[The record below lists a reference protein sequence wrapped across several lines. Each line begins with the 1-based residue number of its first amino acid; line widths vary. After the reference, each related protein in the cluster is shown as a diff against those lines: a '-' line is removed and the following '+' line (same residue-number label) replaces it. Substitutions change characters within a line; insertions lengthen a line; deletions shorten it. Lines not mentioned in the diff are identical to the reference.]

1 MWCAK
6 QRIVL
11 RHGAL
16 VCHSRGMRH
25 PVQALCIA
33 ATLVLG
39 ACASSA
45 GSPSDSAAPVSS
57 EATDTSLTTPLV
69 DAAPL
74 PCDPIDPSACLLPW
88 PNDAFTTADP
98 TSATGRRLAIDA
110 SAPPSNVGGKPI
122 DVTDQN
128 RGDGFSPGSALLV
141 RVPKLDLDASGVAPS
156 TFIAKS
162 LEGDAPIVLL
172 DATTNERTP
181 YWAEFD
187 AHAENDDQRL
197 LMIHPYSSLL
207 EGHRYVVAL
216 QNLKSATG
224 PIAAPQS
231 FTDAL
236 TSTTTPDRAAHLQ
249 GVVAEAKAAGA
260 NAATLYMAW
269 DFTVASAQNLSA
281 RLLHMRN
288 DAYESVG
295 TTAPVFTIESSID
308 EGSVR
313 TIRGTYSVPNYLS
326 GTGAPGSS
334 FELGPD
340 GLPLRSESQPD
351 FVAPFL
357 CLVPTAPSAPTPVV
371 VYGHGLLGSREEI
384 NGLRGVVEQ
393 GSLSLCGSDWIGM
406 STEDIGNLAGILGDM
421 SNFKQQADRLQQG
434 LLNMQF
440 LGRTINA
447 ADGFASNASFQSARN
462 EPLIAPGK
470 TTLLGNSQGGILGG
484 AASAISTEWSNV
496 VLGVPGINY
505 SLLLP
510 RSSDWPEFESVFN
523 IAYTGDIERVITLQ
537 LVQLL
542 WDRGENNGYAQHLT
556 QNTYPGISPKK
567 ILLIEAFGDHQV
579 TNVSTE
585 VLARTINAGVH
596 SPALRASRSPDVNPF
611 FGIDAL
617 TEKDVDRSIV
627 VQWDYGNPAP
637 PTVNL
642 PPTDPEFGED
652 PHGKG
657 SSEPRVIQLALG
669 FLLAG
674 KISIPC
680 DGPCVSDSVVGG

>member
-1 MWCAK
+1 MWCASLPV
-6 QRIVL
+6 VL
-11 RHGAL
+11 MCSSH

-25 PVQALCIA
+25 PIQALCIA

-39 ACASSA
+39 ACASNS
-45 GSPSDSAAPVSS
+45 GVPSNSAAPGSS
-57 EATDTSLTTPLV
+57 DAVGTSLPTPLA

-74 PCDPIDPSACLLPW
+74 ACDPIDPSACLLPW
-88 PNDAFTTADP
+88 PNDAFTKADP

-110 SAPPSNVGGKPI
+110 SAPPSNVGGTAI

-141 RVPKLDLDASGVAPS
+141 RVPDLDLEASGVAPS
-156 TFIAKS
+156 THIAKS
-162 LEGDAPIVLL
+162 LEDDAPIVLL
-172 DATTNERTP
+172 DTTTNKRSP

-197 LMIHPYSSLL
+197 LMIHPASSLL
-207 EGHRYVVAL
+207 EGHRYVVVL
-216 QNLKSATG
+216 QNLKS
-224 PIAAPQS
+224 

-236 TSTTTPDRAAHLQ
+236 ISAETPDRAAHLQ
-249 GVVAEAKAAGA
+249 GVVAEATAAGA
-260 NAATLYMAW
+260 DPSTLYMAW
-269 DFTVASAQNLSA
+269 DFTVASAQSLSA
-281 RLLHMRN
+281 RLLHMRS

-295 TTAPVFTIESSID
+295 ATAPVFTIESSVD
-308 EGSVR
+308 EGAVR
-313 TIRGTYSVPNYLS
+313 TIRGTYSIPNYLT

-340 GLPLRSESQPD
+340 GLPLRNASQPD
-351 FVAPFL
+351 FAAPFL
-357 CLVPTAPSAPTPVV
+357 CLVPVAPSAPTPVV

-440 LGRTINA
+440 LGRAINA
-447 ADGFASNASFQSARN
+447 ANGFSSNASFQSATQD
-462 EPLIAPGK
+462 PLIAPGK
-470 TTLLGNSQGGILGG
+470 TTMLGNSQGGILGG

-567 ILLIEAFGDHQV
+567 IVMIEAFGDHQV

-585 VLARTINAGVH
+585 VLARTIDAGVH
-596 SPALRASRSPDVNPF
+596 SPALRAARSPDVNPF
-611 FGIDAL
+611 FGIDAI
-617 TEKDVDRSIV
+617 TDKEVDRSIL

-657 SSEPRVIQLALG
+657 SSEARVIQLALG
-669 FLLAG
+669 FLLTG

-680 DGPCVSDSVVGG
+680 DGPCVSDSVAGG